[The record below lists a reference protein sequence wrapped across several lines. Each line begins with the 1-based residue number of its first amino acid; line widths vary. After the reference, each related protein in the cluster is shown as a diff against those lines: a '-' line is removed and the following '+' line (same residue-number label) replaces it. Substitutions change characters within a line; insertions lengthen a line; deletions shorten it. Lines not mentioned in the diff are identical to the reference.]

1 MGLVENKIGDVERF
15 DEIISIMAEQGLGVL
30 LDELDL
36 FHRVSVTQKFSR
48 EKVPPPE
55 RLRETFEQ
63 LGPTF
68 IKFGQIMAERPDVVP
83 ERYVEELEKLQDD
96 VPGFESEKAKQIVD
110 EEIGLDK
117 FENFEEEHLAA
128 ASIAQV
134 HRATLNSGEEVVV
147 KIRRP
152 GIKDQIER
160 DLEIIEFLAKRGI
173 KRSDYLSDVQL
184 LNAVKEFARWTRQE
198 LNLKR
203 EARNGELLAENLSD
217 EENIKIPEIYA
228 EMTTQKV
235 MVMEYV
241 DGIKSSKTE
250 KLREMDI
257 DNKKLAETAIRSS
270 LKQILRDGFFH
281 ADPHPSNFLVREDG
295 TLIMIDFGMMG
306 NLTKDTRENMA
317 LMILHSLRED
327 VDKAFD
333 DLKRMGHVQ
342 SDADEQALKAELE
355 EKILLIQNANLE
367 EVSFTGQFL
376 DMTIQASR
384 HGVIMPQSL
393 VLMGK
398 SMVTMEGIGMAVY
411 PEYEINDQFKKTI
424 KEILR
429 DDFKPEKLMKELSLD
444 LVENKDL
451 ITELPSKLNELT
463 EKEDTEVKVV
473 NEGGDNRTLEAGLI
487 ISSAFLVTQ
496 GQKEL
501 IALGALEMAFA
512 AYLFNKNN

>member
-1 MGLVENKIGDVERF
+1 
-15 DEIISIMAEQGLGVL
+15 
-30 LDELDL
+30 
-36 FHRVSVTQKFSR
+36 
-48 EKVPPPE
+48 
-55 RLRETFEQ
+55 
-63 LGPTF
+63 
-68 IKFGQIMAERPDVVP
+68 
-83 ERYVEELEKLQDD
+83 
-96 VPGFESEKAKQIVD
+96 
-110 EEIGLDK
+110 
-117 FENFEEEHLAA
+117 
-128 ASIAQV
+128 
-134 HRATLNSGEEVVV
+134 
-147 KIRRP
+147 
-152 GIKDQIER
+152 
-160 DLEIIEFLAKRGI
+160 
-173 KRSDYLSDVQL
+173 
-184 LNAVKEFARWTRQE
+184 
-198 LNLKR
+198 
-203 EARNGELLAENLSD
+203 
-217 EENIKIPEIYA
+217 
-228 EMTTQKV
+228 
-235 MVMEYV
+235 
-241 DGIKSSKTE
+241 
-250 KLREMDI
+250 
-257 DNKKLAETAIRSS
+257 
-270 LKQILRDGFFH
+270 
-281 ADPHPSNFLVREDG
+281 
-295 TLIMIDFGMMG
+295 MMG